1 MFDRPAQAEP
11 FLHLSPSLIEAAQAA
26 LMRQQAHVAVL
37 APAQRQALRSSVL
50 ADSARY
56 SSLIE
61 DEAAPALFAGHA
73 KAEAALIARGL
84 VGARALSSNSLVEI
98 HAELVCA
105 SGLEDLVGLRQVNV
119 SVGGHVA
126 PAWASVPAFLERADQ
141 VYLTK
146 EWSPAELL
154 LVAAC
159 QHQRMLW
166 IHPFRDFNG
175 RACRL
180 QTSLVLRSVLPDSWS
195 LSAALYARLQDY
207 RVHLAEADRPR
218 LGDLDGRGNLSQ
230 RMLVQ
235 WVEFFVSVVRGVQ

>member
-1 MFDRPAQAEP
+1 MPPRNNTELAKVGLERAEQVY
-11 FLHLSPSLIEAAQAA
+11 LSREWNP
-26 LMRQQAHVAVL
+26 
-37 APAQRQALRSSVL
+37 
-50 ADSARY
+50 
-56 SSLIE
+56 
-61 DEAAPALFAGHA
+61 
-73 KAEAALIARGL
+73 
-84 VGARALSSNSLVEI
+84 
-98 HAELVCA
+98 AELV
-105 SGLEDLVGLRQVNV
+105 V
-119 SVGGHVA
+119 
-126 PAWASVPAFLERADQ
+126 
-141 VYLTK
+141 
-146 EWSPAELL
+146 
-154 LVAAC
+154 VAAC